1 MKYPININRL
11 GKKLEFI
18 DEVLQQ
24 KEYASNY
31 LNKFRWCER
40 IIDCNLYLNF
50 GKILCIFLFEI
61 ENASSPEDNF
71 IWVVVGDV
79 PSMYMDV
86 YGPKS
91 TREVLEVYVNL
102 SRDWI
107 DAIEKGEGIE
117 KCFPFDNDP
126 SLELAGMLKSR
137 VDRIEFSIIPDIED
151 ISLPEPLFSL

>member
-1 MKYPININRL
+1 MKYPIHISRF
-11 GKKLEFI
+11 GKNLEFI

-24 KEYASNY
+24 KDYASKY
-31 LNKFRWCER
+31 LSEFRWCKR
-40 IIDCNLYLNF
+40 IIDCSLYLNF

-61 ENASSPEDNF
+61 ENKSSPEDNF
-71 IWVVVGDV
+71 IWVVVGDL
-79 PSMYMDV
+79 PSMYMDI

-91 TREVLEVYVNL
+91 TKEVLEVYVNL

-107 DAIEKGEGIE
+107 NAVEQGEGVE
-117 KCFPFDNDP
+117 ECFPFDNDP
-126 SLELAGMLKSR
+126 SLELARMLKSR